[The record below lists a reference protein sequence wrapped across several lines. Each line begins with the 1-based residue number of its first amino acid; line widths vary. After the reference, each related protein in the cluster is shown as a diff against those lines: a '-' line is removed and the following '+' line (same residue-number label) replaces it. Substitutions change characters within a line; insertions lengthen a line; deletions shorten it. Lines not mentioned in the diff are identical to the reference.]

1 MMILSSIAPIAKEA
15 IASNL
20 FSDPLLA
27 RKLTY
32 RRFLSYTYDRTTG
45 KNTVNYEEKAVDA
58 VEMKH
63 TADSVKASTVKVE
76 VGMLLFLIQYDSLSF
91 IPNVKDTL
99 YDSVSGVE
107 YTFKGIDKIFN
118 ILYTITVTDRRN
130 PS

>member
-15 IASNL
+15 IARNL
-20 FSDPLLA
+20 FSDPLLV

-32 RRFLSYTYDRTTG
+32 RRFTSNSYNKVTG
-45 KNTVNYEEKAVDA
+45 VNSANYTETPVDV

-63 TADSVKASTVKVE
+63 TADSVKASSVKVE
-76 VGMLLFLIQYDSLSF
+76 VGMILFLIQYDSLAF
-91 IPNVKDTL
+91 VPNVKDTL
-99 YDSVSGVE
+99 YDSSTGVE
-107 YTFKGIDKIFN
+107 YAFRGVDKIFN